1 MTHQNVF
8 CENGLMSLMTSCNSQ
23 HCVAHPNI
31 RLRNNWKHLRGCE
44 VVAKAANKK
53 RVQLHKH
60 SDILRLHS
68 KSLNYTWSP
77 NIKLCLVV
85 QAAVYTG
92 PWGYIQNV
100 YVKSYSFKNLYIIS
114 LLFTRRHFPIE
125 RSKYLNRSK
134 IHQECIL
141 SVCLQTKHTFL
152 KHIYTLWTDKETR
165 DKKRVSML

>member
-1 MTHQNVF
+1 MSSVKTAWWVWWPRVIPSIALLAPTFDFGITENT
-8 CENGLMSLMTSCNSQ
+8 CEGARSLLKLLT
-23 HCVAHPNI
+23 
-31 RLRNNWKHLRGCE
+31 
-44 VVAKAANKK
+44 KK